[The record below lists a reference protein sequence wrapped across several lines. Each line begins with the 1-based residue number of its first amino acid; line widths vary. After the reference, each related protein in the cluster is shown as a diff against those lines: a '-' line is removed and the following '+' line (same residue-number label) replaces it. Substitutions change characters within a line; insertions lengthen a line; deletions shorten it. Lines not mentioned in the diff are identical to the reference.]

1 MENLPLVVEKVN
13 KTFGKTIALK
23 HLNVSLVPGD
33 IYALIG
39 PNGSGKTTFIK
50 IVVGLL
56 DPDTGTAKISG
67 YDIDQNPVEA
77 KSNFGYLPDGP
88 VGYPFLTGREFLKF
102 AASLKNLNPS
112 RILSHFSTLIED
124 LGLSPFLDHEVRN
137 YSRGNLQKIAFIAA
151 LMGDPKLVIIDE
163 PIVGLDPTSVEVFG
177 RTLKEYTKKGG
188 TVIFVTHI
196 LDFAKKYAN
205 RYGLLRN
212 GRLIKEGRLTPKIN
226 ITKIYHSVVP
236 NES

>member
-1 MENLPLVVEKVN
+1 MDTLPLIVEKVSKN
-13 KTFGKTIALK
+13 FGKTAALK
-23 HLNVSLVPGD
+23 HLNLSLVPGD

-56 DPDTGTAKISG
+56 DPDTGTAKIAG
-67 YDIDQNPVEA
+67 FDVDKNPVEA

-102 AASLKNLNPS
+102 AASLKNLNPG
-112 RILSHFSTLIED
+112 RTLSHFSSLIEE

-137 YSRGNLQKIAFIAA
+137 FSRGNLQKTAFIAA
-151 LMGDPKLVIIDE
+151 LMGDPKVVIIDE

-177 RTLKEYTKKGG
+177 KTLKLYAKKGG
-188 TVIFVTHI
+188 TVIFVTHV
-196 LDFAKKYAN
+196 LDFAKKYAT

-212 GRLIKEGRLTPKIN
+212 GKLIKEGRLTPKIN
-226 ITKIYHSVVP
+226 ITKIYHSVAP